1 MSHDRHFATRVSE
14 PDDFRAIRN
23 GASPLKQDRREDG
36 TWRRPGEELTTLA
49 PILRG
54 IWRTTGRSGMN
65 GTSIT
70 RRLSLTGA
78 TALLA
83 SPWIVTSRAQAATT
97 LTIGD
102 NGGPVGAS
110 FREAFYD
117 PYEKAT
123 GIKIVNVTQAVDP
136 VAMIKVAVDTKAYT
150 IDVHLLTP
158 THRYRLMHPADYLE
172 PLELTQADVPG
183 VEPRYLRPNYM
194 GTDVW
199 ATVFAYRTDKFAGGS
214 PMTWA
219 DFWNVEKF
227 PGRRALYK
235 SPAVNLEAA
244 LMADGVPW
252 DKVYPMDVDR
262 AFKSLDRI
270 KPHIDV
276 WWTSGAQSTQLLQ
289 SGEVDLLTIW
299 SARAQTAIDAG
310 TPAKIVWNGSV
321 ASLDGWGVPRGS
333 PQAAAAREFIR
344 FCAKPD
350 RQAAYTTVMRNGPT
364 NLAAYDKIPADR
376 SVLLPTSPANR
387 GTMLLYDDDWWGPN
401 FAQVKQRFDAW
412 LLEG

>member
-1 MSHDRHFATRVSE
+1 M
-14 PDDFRAIRN
+14 
-23 GASPLKQDRREDG
+23 
-36 TWRRPGEELTTLA
+36 
-49 PILRG
+49 
-54 IWRTTGRSGMN
+54 TGF
-65 GTSIT
+65 T
-70 RRLSLTGA
+70 RRTGLA
-78 TALLA
+78 GAAALLA
-83 SPWIVTSRAQAATT
+83 SPFISRGAGAATQ

-117 PYEKAT
+117 PFEKAS

-158 THRYRLMHPADYLE
+158 THRYRLMHPSDLLE
-172 PLELTQADVPG
+172 PLDLTAADVPG
-183 VEPRYLRPNYM
+183 IVPEYLKPNYM

-199 ATVFAYRTDKFAGGS
+199 ATVFAYRTDKFPAAG
-214 PMTWA
+214 PQTWA
-219 DFWNVEKF
+219 DFWNVDKF

-244 LMADGVPW
+244 LMADGVAW

-270 KPHIDV
+270 KPHVDV
-276 WWTSGAQSTQLLQ
+276 WWASGAQSTQLLQ

-310 TPAKIVWNGSV
+310 APAKIVWTGSV
-321 ASLDGWGVPRGS
+321 ASLDGWAIPKGS
-333 PQAAAAREFIR
+333 PQVVAARQFVK
-344 FCAKPD
+344 FCADPE

-364 NLAAYDKIPADR
+364 NLAAYKVIPPDR
-376 SVLLPTSPANR
+376 AALLPTSPANR
-387 GTMLLYDDDWWGPN
+387 GSMLLYDDDWWGPN
-401 FAQVKQRFDAW
+401 FAPVKQRFDAW

>member
-1 MSHDRHFATRVSE
+1 MTRS
-14 PDDFRAIRN
+14 AH
-23 GASPLKQDRREDG
+23 
-36 TWRRPGEELTTLA
+36 RP
-49 PILRG
+49 
-54 IWRTTGRSGMN
+54 
-65 GTSIT
+65 IT
-70 RRLSLTGA
+70 RRLITRRRGLAGA
-78 TALLA
+78 ASLLA
-83 SPWIVTSRAQAATT
+83 APWIITRAQAATT

-117 PYEKAT
+117 PYEKET
-123 GIKIVNVTQAVDP
+123 GVKIDNVTQAVDP

-150 IDVHLLTP
+150 IDVHLITP
-158 THRYRLMHPADYLE
+158 THRYRLMHPVDYLE
-172 PLELTQADVPG
+172 PLELTAAELPG
-183 VEPRYLRPNYM
+183 VMPQYVRPNYM

-199 ATVFAYRTDKFAGGS
+199 CTVFAWRTDHFTSAA
-214 PMTWA
+214 PQNWA
-219 DFWNVEKF
+219 DFWDVKRF

-262 AFKSLDRI
+262 AFKSLDKI
-270 KPHIDV
+270 KPSIDV

-310 TPAKIVWNGSV
+310 APAKIVWNGSV
-321 ASLDGWGVPRGS
+321 ASLDGWGVPKGS
-333 PQAAAAREFIR
+333 PQVAAAREFIK
-344 FCAKPD
+344 FCSRAD
-350 RQAAYTTVMRNGPT
+350 RQAAYTTIMRNGPT
-364 NLAAYDKIPADR
+364 NLAAYDSIPADR
-376 SVLLPTSPANR
+376 AALLPTSPANR
-387 GTMLLYDDDWWGPN
+387 SSMLLYDDDWWGPN
-401 FAQVKQRFDAW
+401 FAPVKQRFDAW

>member
-1 MSHDRHFATRVSE
+1 MPARPIARRH
-14 PDDFRAIRN
+14 
-23 GASPLKQDRREDG
+23 L
-36 TWRRPGEELTTLA
+36 
-49 PILRG
+49 
-54 IWRTTGRSGMN
+54 
-65 GTSIT
+65 
-70 RRLSLTGA
+70 LTGA
-78 TALLA
+78 AAVLA
-83 SPWIVTSRAQAATT
+83 APAIIGRAAAATQ

-117 PYEKAT
+117 PFEKAT

-150 IDVHLLTP
+150 VDVHLLTP
-158 THRYRLMHPADYLE
+158 THCYRLTHPTNYLQDLDLK
-172 PLELTQADVPG
+172 PADVPG
-183 VEPRYLRPNYM
+183 IQPQFLRSNYM

-199 ATVFAYRTDKFAGGS
+199 ATVFAYRTDKFGGKG
-214 PMTWA
+214 PQNWA
-219 DFWNVEKF
+219 EFWDVKKF

-235 SPAVNLEAA
+235 SPSVNLEIA

-270 KPHIDV
+270 KPSIDV

-310 TPAKIVWNGSV
+310 APAKIVWHGSV
-321 ASLDGWGVPRGS
+321 ASLDGWGVPKGA
-333 PQAAAAREFIR
+333 PNVEVARQFIR
-344 FCAKPD
+344 FCSDPA

-364 NLAAYDKIPADR
+364 NLAAYDSIPVERAN
-376 SVLLPTSPANR
+376 LLPTSPANR
-387 GTMLLYDDDWWGPN
+387 GSMLLYDDDWWGPN
-401 FAQVKQRFDAW
+401 FSPVKQRFDAW

>member
-1 MSHDRHFATRVSE
+1 MPEF
-14 PDDFRAIRN
+14 P
-23 GASPLKQDRREDG
+23 PL
-36 TWRRPGEELTTLA
+36 
-49 PILRG
+49 
-54 IWRTTGRSGMN
+54 RTTRRRALAGAASLLAAPWV
-65 GTSIT
+65 IT
-70 RRLSLTGA
+70 RPA
-78 TALLA
+78 A
-83 SPWIVTSRAQAATT
+83 AATT

-123 GIKIVNVTQAVDP
+123 GVKIVNVTQAVDP
-136 VAMIKVAVDTKAYT
+136 VAMIKVAVDTKSYT
-150 IDVHLLTP
+150 VDVHLLTP
-158 THRYRLMHPADYLE
+158 THCYRLQHPADYLE
-172 PLELTQADVPG
+172 PLGLTPADVPG
-183 VEPRYLRPNYM
+183 IVPAYLRSNYM

-199 ATVFAYRTDKFAGGS
+199 ATVFAYRTDKFGENG
-214 PMTWA
+214 PQTWA

-235 SPAVNLEAA
+235 SPSVNLEVA

-276 WWTSGAQSTQLLQ
+276 WWASGAQSTQLLQ

-310 TPAKIVWNGSV
+310 APGKIVWTGSV
-321 ASLDGWGVPRGS
+321 ASLDGWAVPKGA
-333 PQAAAAREFIR
+333 PQVAAARDFIR
-344 FCAKPD
+344 FCANPE

-364 NLAAYDKIPADR
+364 NLSAYDTIPAER
-376 SVLLPTSPANR
+376 AKLLPTSPANR
-387 GTMLLYDDDWWGPN
+387 SSMLLYDDDWWGPN
-401 FAQVKQRFDAW
+401 FAPVKQRFDAW